1 MPDRNRPAGGGLVV
15 TNRSVWSRLYH
26 GETTFDFVG
35 RFRVWLAISGVI
47 ILAGLI
53 ALFAKG
59 LNLGIDFEGGTV
71 WEVEANGVTVEEARD
86 AVGELGLSGAK
97 IQIVSSEGIDRI
109 RVQAE
114 PKDDPDEAAQERR
127 DVSVALSELTGA
139 PVNSVSINSVG
150 PTWGEEISR
159 KALIALVV
167 FIAAIMLYI
176 SLRFEFKMAVATVAA
191 LIHDVLITVG
201 IYALTG
207 FEVTPATVV
216 AILTI
221 LGYSIYDG
229 IVVFDRVD
237 ENTRLVSS
245 NRMTYSD
252 MVNLSLNQTFMRSLN
267 TSITAVIPVTSLL
280 FVGAFLMGAT
290 PLQDFALALMV
301 GLFSGAYSS
310 IFIASPLLAWLK
322 EREPRY
328 RDVRRRMA
336 ARTGRAEPV
345 AAPAGA
351 PAGEEVPVES
361 GQREPDAVT
370 AGAAAT
376 SPGTPARPTATVI
389 PPRPRKKTR
398 KR

>member
-1 MPDRNRPAGGGLVV
+1 MPDPRRTGGLVV

-35 RFRVWLAISGVI
+35 RFRLWLTVSGVI
-47 ILAGLI
+47 IVAGLV
-53 ALFAKG
+53 ALFVRG

-71 WEVEANGVTVEEARD
+71 WEVEANGVTVDEARD
-86 AVGELGLSGAK
+86 ALEPLGLSGAK
-97 IQIVSSEGIDRI
+97 IQLVSSEGIDRI

-114 PKDDPDEAAQERR
+114 PKDDPDEAAQERQE
-127 DVSVALSELTGA
+127 VSVELSELTGA
-139 PVNSVSINSVG
+139 AVNSVSINAVG

-191 LIHDVLITVG
+191 LVHDVFVTIGV
-201 IYALTG
+201 YAITG
-207 FEVTPATVV
+207 FEVTPATVI

-245 NRMTYSD
+245 SRMSYSD

-267 TSITAVIPVTSLL
+267 TSITAVIPVGSML
-280 FVGAFLMGAT
+280 FVGSFVLGAT
-290 PLQDFALALMV
+290 TLQDFALALLV

-336 ARTGRAEPV
+336 AREVRGEPV
-345 AAPAGA
+345 PATVEAGA
-351 PAGEEVPVES
+351 DELADLDEPVPEVV
-361 GQREPDAVT
+361 PDAVP
-370 AGAAAT
+370 AGAAA
-376 SPGTPARPTATVI
+376 GGGRPATVI
-389 PPRPRKKTR
+389 PPRPRKKT
-398 KR
+398 KRR

>member
-1 MPDRNRPAGGGLVV
+1 MPEVRRTGGLVV

-35 RFRVWLAISGVI
+35 RFRLWLTISGAVI
-47 ILAGLI
+47 VAGLV
-53 ALFAKG
+53 ALFARG

-71 WEVEANGVTVEEARD
+71 WEVEANGVTVDEARD
-86 AVGELGLSGAK
+86 ALDPLGLSGAK
-97 IQIVSSEGIDRI
+97 IQIVSSEGVDRI

-114 PKDDPDEAAQERR
+114 PKDDPQEAAQERQE
-127 DVSVALSELTGA
+127 VSQELSELTGA
-139 PVNSVSINSVG
+139 AVNSVSINSVG

-191 LIHDVLITVG
+191 LIHDVFVTVG
-201 IYALTG
+201 VYAITG
-207 FEVTPATVV
+207 FEVTPATVI

-245 NRMTYSD
+245 SRMSYSD

-267 TSITAVIPVTSLL
+267 TSITAVIPVASLL
-280 FVGAFLMGAT
+280 LVGSFLLGAST
-290 PLQDFALALMV
+290 LQDFALALMV

-328 RDVRRRMA
+328 RDVRRRMS
-336 ARTGRAEPV
+336 AREARGEPV
-345 AAPAGA
+345 PAAVAADEADAVADVDESVPEVVPAGA
-351 PAGEEVPVES
+351 
-361 GQREPDAVT
+361 T
-370 AGAAAT
+370 AGR
-376 SPGTPARPTATVI
+376 PGTAPVI
-389 PPRPRKKTR
+389 PPRPRKKTK